1 MIDVLPLFKALADES
16 RMKIAA
22 LTSAKPLS
30 VEELA
35 VATGL
40 KPATVSH
47 HLSILRGAG
56 LVEGTREQYYAVYRF
71 NQQPLLDA
79 LRTLSESPRPSELD
93 ADLDQYDQKVLR
105 DYLVD
110 GKLKTIPVQRKKR
123 DVILR
128 YLATQFEPG
137 HAYSEKEV
145 NQILVAFHDDVATL
159 RREMVGA
166 EPPLLKRENGV
177 YQLAGAPGSLA
188 ERHRL

>member
-1 MIDVLPLFKALADES
+1 MMEILPLFKALADES
-16 RMKIAA
+16 RIKIAA

-35 VATGL
+35 AATGL

-47 HLSILRGAG
+47 HLAILRESG

-71 NQQPLLDA
+71 NQQPLLNA
-79 LRTLSESPRPSELD
+79 LRILGEAPKSSELET
-93 ADLDQYDQKVLR
+93 DLDQYDQKVRR
-105 DYLVD
+105 DFLVD

-123 DVILR
+123 DAILR
-128 YLATQFEPG
+128 YLATQFEPDRD
-137 HAYSEKEV
+137 YREKEV

-166 EPPLLKRENGV
+166 EPPLLRRENGV
-177 YQLAGAPGSLA
+177 YRRTGSGVA
-188 ERHRL
+188 TKE